1 MDFYVMQTDVDSF
14 IIYLFIFRQN
24 DSLTE
29 SNIRLDIAD
38 DRIFNYYFKTANYQ

>member
-38 DRIFNYYFKTANYQ
+38 DRITELNIMTMEDI